1 MRTGLERAHKASA
14 RRVQWQ
20 KANVPTEALHVEAK
34 TRFGAFSQAELTQ
47 RTLRTNSSSTNPL
60 RPRQPV
66 GYSNEDIFSAEIV
79 WAQEEELLTA
89 LHASQSAAS
98 HLRRDSPIPCR
109 RTVGRSQG
117 RALRGYRQRYVQARD
132 NQRPDIIGPVS
143 RSEDEAHWAES
154 RRAAYSLC
162 GGESVRVAFRVE
174 RRRSSWFGNSANKVL
189 S

>member
-1 MRTGLERAHKASA
+1 MRNRASA

-20 KANVPTEALHVEAK
+20 KANVPTGTLHVEAK
-34 TRFGAFSQAELTQ
+34 ARSGAFSQAELTQ
-47 RTLRTNSSSTNPL
+47 RTLRPNSPL
-60 RPRQPV
+60 QIPCDHGIP
-66 GYSNEDIFSAEIV
+66 SAIPTKDIFSAENV
-79 WAQEEELLTA
+79 WTQEESLTA

-117 RALRGYRQRYVQARD
+117 RTLRGYRQRYVQARD
-132 NQRPDIIGPVS
+132 NQRPDISGPVS
-143 RSEDEAHWAES
+143 RSENEAHWAES

-162 GGESVRVAFRVE
+162 GGESVRVVLRVGG
-174 RRRSSWFGNSANKVL
+174 RRSSWFGNSANRVL